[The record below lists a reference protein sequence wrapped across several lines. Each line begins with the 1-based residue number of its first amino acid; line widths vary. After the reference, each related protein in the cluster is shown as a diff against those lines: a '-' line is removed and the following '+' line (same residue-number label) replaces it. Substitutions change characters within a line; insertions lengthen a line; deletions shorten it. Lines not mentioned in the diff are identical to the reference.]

1 MNDRLT
7 FRFFNTKENKYM
19 PAQYVDETTVFL
31 LARLGGDKYI
41 IEQCTG
47 IKDKNGNLIYEGDI
61 IAVANGSINGNV
73 CISKWEVVWKEKEGR
88 YSVPLW
94 VSDKPDFSHY
104 VKVLGNIHENT
115 ELLEDK

>member
-1 MNDRLT
+1 MNYRLT
-7 FRFFNTKENKYM
+7 FRFFNTKANKYM

-47 IKDKNGNLIYEGDI
+47 LKDKNGNLIYEGDI
-61 IAVANGSINGNV
+61 VELTDDDSFEKPIKTIVRWAEENACFGLFGSHNLYSSYDSDNF
-73 CISKWEVVWKEKEGR
+73 EVI
-88 YSVPLW
+88 
-94 VSDKPDFSHY
+94 
-104 VKVLGNIHENT
+104 GNIHENP